1 MLKGFRLNLNFQ
13 IPHFDFILI
22 FFSECTIIL
31 NSGSLNATPFSE
43 FCLCIL
49 YICYV
54 LSIKKTCVPMYVYIQ
69 SHRVTTL
76 PERISYSVSP
86 TNHIQVEL

>member
-1 MLKGFRLNLNFQ
+1 MLKGFPLNLNFQ

-31 NSGSLNATPFSE
+31 HSGSLNATPFSE

-49 YICYV
+49 YMFYG
-54 LSIKKTCVPMYVYIQ
+54 LSITKMCVPICVYIQ

-76 PERISYSVSP
+76 PERISYIVSP